1 MSQLYNRSTNE
12 LKLDISNELL
22 NKALSF
28 QEYLTLMEKWFLAY
42 KKSDDKDPWVVGL
55 TNKSITAM
63 RRLKKTYLPEM
74 HIIKQLKKIEAP
86 VIWLTV
92 IDFCSIDTLPI
103 ISVVQFLSEWNDT
116 ITHKILHQDTLPDDL
131 DGYFDKMELS
141 PGLKVYALKSDSLH
155 LLAEWNARPEGAQQL
170 IDEDKEPRI
179 LVENVRDWY
188 VEDRGEEVANEFIN
202 AIL

>member
-1 MSQLYNRSTNE
+1 MTQLYNRTTNE
-12 LKLDISNELL
+12 LKLNISKELL
-22 NKALSF
+22 DKTLSF
-28 QEYLTLMEKWFLAY
+28 QEYLKTMETWFLEY
-42 KKSDDKDPWVVGL
+42 RKSDEKDPWVVGL
-55 TNKSITAM
+55 TNNSITAM

-74 HIIKQLKKIEAP
+74 HIIKRLKKIEAP

-116 ITHKILHQDTLPDDL
+116 ITHKILHKDTLPEDL
-131 DGYFDKMELS
+131 NQYFDEMKS
-141 PGLKVYALKSDSLH
+141 SAGLKVYALKSDSLEI
-155 LLAEWNARPEGAQQL
+155 LAEWNTRPEGAQQL
-170 IDEDKEPRI
+170 IMEDKAPKI

-188 VEDRGEEVANEFIN
+188 VKDRGEEVANEFID